1 MTTKLTLTI
10 DDTVIESAKK
20 YAKTKGRSLSAFVET
35 YLKNLSSENVIENE
49 IPLQVSKLMGVIK
62 LPYNY
67 DYKAVL
73 GNAISKKYTT

>member
-20 YAKTKGRSLSAFVET
+20 YAKTKGRSLSAVVEA

-62 LPYNY
+62 LPDNY
-67 DYKAVL
+67 DYKADL
-73 GNAISKKYTT
+73 GNVISKKYTT